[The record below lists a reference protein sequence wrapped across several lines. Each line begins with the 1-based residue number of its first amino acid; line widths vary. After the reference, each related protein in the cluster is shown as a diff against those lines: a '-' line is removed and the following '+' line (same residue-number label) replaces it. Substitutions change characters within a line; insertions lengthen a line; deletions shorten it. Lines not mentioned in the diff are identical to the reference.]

1 MRVQPHIPSMI
12 DDLAYTL
19 VLVTR
24 IITNIFKITH
34 FGRELIVVHQM
45 KMHSLFLFSQLI
57 HTLW

>member
-1 MRVQPHIPSMI
+1 MI

-24 IITNIFKITH
+24 IITYIFNITH

-45 KMHSLFLFSQLI
+45 KMHSLFLFSQFI